1 MTFPIEIEA
10 AALAQT
16 LHRMEPDITAEEFDG
31 LGLLARLLTASIAG
45 VENAT
50 DAHWV
55 LVGKMLRA
63 LSGPKESTCL
73 GSIDDLLSA
82 DAKATLAADLADMA
96 RKRRQAAA
104 SAADWPMA

>member
-1 MTFPIEIEA
+1 MSVAIEIEA

-16 LHRMEPDITAEEFDG
+16 LRGVEPGVTADDIDE

-55 LVGKMLRA
+55 LVRKMLLA
-63 LSGPKESTCL
+63 TAEPEEATC
-73 GSIDDLLSA
+73 
-82 DAKATLAADLADMA
+82 
-96 RKRRQAAA
+96 
-104 SAADWPMA
+104 P